1 MFTHY
6 LWECVFLAFQCLIRT
21 GFWSCTDFKKF
32 HGFYSCFWTSFASPV
47 FSWICKKIAACMMMF
62 NYTLLPFLAN
72 MLFLHYAPGYL
83 GFLSICPLRGE
94 SIAWAST
101 PRCTGKLGRLKISMA
116 MKLAETLGSAY
127 RENLQYPNHTANV
140 HIPLGFL
147 CDFMVTNSLN
157 NTSECQQCKKINTTH
172 DQGKPKHRIILVHNK
187 QLPWVTNN
195 SEIGN
200 PI

>member
-1 MFTHY
+1 MAFILVSGH
-6 LWECVFLAFQCLIRT
+6 LLPPRFSLGFVKKLQLAWWCLIILSFL
-21 GFWSCTDFKKF
+21 FWPPCY
-32 HGFYSCFWTSFASPV
+32 FY
-47 FSWICKKIAACMMMF
+47 IM
-62 NYTLLPFLAN
+62 LLAT
-72 MLFLHYAPGYL
+72 
-83 GFLSICPLRGE
+83 
-94 SIAWAST
+94 WAFCQYVHLEEKVLLEPQP

-172 DQGKPKHRIILVHNK
+172 DQGKPKRTIILVHNK

>member
-6 LWECVFLAFQCLIRT
+6 LGECVFLAFQCLIRT

-47 FSWICKKIAACMMMF
+47 FSWICKKIAACMRCLIILSFLFWPPCYFYIM
-62 NYTLLPFLAN
+62 LLAT
-72 MLFLHYAPGYL
+72 
-83 GFLSICPLRGE
+83 
-94 SIAWAST
+94 WAFCQYVHLEEKVLLEPQP

-157 NTSECQQCKKINTTH
+157 NTSECQQCKQINTTH
-172 DQGKPKHRIILVHNK
+172 DQGKPKHTIILVHNK
-187 QLPWVTNN
+187 QLP
-195 SEIGN
+195 
-200 PI
+200 